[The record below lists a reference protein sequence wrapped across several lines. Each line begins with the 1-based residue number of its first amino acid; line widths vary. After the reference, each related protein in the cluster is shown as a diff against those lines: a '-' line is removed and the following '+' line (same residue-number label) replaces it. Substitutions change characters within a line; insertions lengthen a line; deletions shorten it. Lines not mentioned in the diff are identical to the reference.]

1 MKKILKNN
9 YIVNDKEMVKS
20 KKQIRA
26 EMNKAL
32 SKTYKEVKRLGGS
45 LNILGLKAYN
55 SKGANEAY
63 ETFFKQNRATGF
75 ENSSR
80 IELFKKAKELG
91 YTKKYNISKI
101 NVLNEFIKDKEDN
114 MFEDS
119 EWLSKFNKAT
129 QSQHKFTKKQIDSV
143 VKKSTGGVKYVLKV
157 SYTDGVQRNIIIK
170 SDDINR
176 LRELLKHYGEIV
188 DNKSIYRG
196 SDAYAYA
203 ETHMVESMQIIKLT
217 KPKKPKTVTHGG
229 GSKRKAVGWFPYL
242 NSSHID
248 LSRYQIFKEN
258 NELEDSSCLL
268 HSLSLHNIQQAKL
281 MELSSAIGSGI
292 YITQTD
298 LNKVAEVIE
307 KMIIVRRESDD
318 CKSNRRLCKYGLK
331 YEDNGIIHL
340 GQIDNHFFINERTEY
355 TRFYIK
361 HMNELSHINDDI
373 KYCFTKKSDRHKYGY
388 RSSNPVYLNSIE
400 LIMLLKLGGGFT
412 EYRTSAKPSNLYKPE
427 PHLMTIDNDQRLFV
441 HRKEKRSMK
450 KLPIY
455 FAADMES
462 DVVSSNHHQAIAI
475 SFKRLDS
482 DKEPVVLCIDPNAE
496 DPQKNLFCRF
506 MNAFN
511 SEVSRF
517 DSSEYD
523 CEGLIYCPVIYF
535 HNAKYDTSLFDVD
548 IPVHGECF
556 KDGALYSKTYNF
568 YGQLVEV
575 RDSLKYFGPGGG
587 LAKLPKMLQLG
598 KSYEKGE
605 AIGYTYHTVDNLSDH
620 WIEPKEYKKHIKSS
634 DRKLFDELTLE
645 CGNHFRR
652 TPHGAQTPSG
662 AQVLFNPTSYYL
674 EYLKQDVKVLA
685 AALNKFR
692 ELIEDVTSL
701 DPFES
706 LTISSIGHKLAVKR
720 GCYDD
725 VYETKGGLRDFIQQA
740 IRGGRVYA
748 NPDYVKTEIK
758 GHIQDFDG
766 VSLYPSAMKRL
777 CQEHGVAKG
786 KMHKGTTNFNNYKDK
801 SYYIVRI
808 LAKNLGKKVQVPL
821 ISVKQDDSLKYLND
835 IENEEIYIDKYA
847 LEDLIKYQKIEF
859 DIIEGIYWNEGYN
872 TKIGTLAQ
880 HLHEERCKHK
890 KNNPALANVLKLL
903 MNSIYGKTAMRRS
916 DSKIVYVPKS
926 NFDEYLYSNF
936 GVIKEYD
943 SLDSPQVRVVKADYD
958 NSFSLN
964 HVAVSILSSS
974 KRIMN
979 EVFHCMDECNMPMY
993 YTDTDSIH
1001 MRDEDVKPLS
1011 EKYMEV
1017 FGRDLIGK
1025 NLGQFHTDFDMD
1037 GCDNVMS
1044 IYNITLGPKSYLDIL
1059 TGTDKNGDEQMGTHI
1074 RLKGITEA
1082 GIDKKLN
1089 EYGENYVESAKALF
1103 RDLMG
1108 GQTIEFT
1115 LNPEDTVSMYYENNQ
1130 VKTREINAFKRKLK
1144 F

>member
-1 MKKILKNN
+1 MNFFLKKNN
-9 YIVNDKEMVKS
+9 YLTDDKEMSKS

-26 EMNKAL
+26 EINKAL

-45 LNILGLKAYN
+45 LKILGLKAYN

-63 ETFFKQNRATGF
+63 QTFFKQNRATGF
-75 ENSSR
+75 EKSTR
-80 IELFKKAKELG
+80 IELFTKAKELG
-91 YTKKYNISKI
+91 YTKKYNTSKI
-101 NVLNEFIKDKEDN
+101 IDLNKFIKDKQDN
-114 MFEDS
+114 MFEDD
-119 EWLSKFNKAT
+119 EWVSKFNKAT
-129 QSQHKFTKKQIDSV
+129 QSQHEFTKRQIDSIV
-143 VKKSTGGVKYVLKV
+143 NKTTGGVKYVLKV
-157 SYTDGVQRNIIIK
+157 IYTDGVERNIIIK

-176 LRELLKHYGEIV
+176 LRKLLKHYGEIV
-188 DNKSIYRG
+188 DDKSKYFG

-217 KPKKPKTVTHGG
+217 KPKKKPQT
-229 GSKRKAVGWFPYL
+229 KRRAVGWFPYL

-268 HSLSLHNIQQAKL
+268 HSLSLHGIPQAKL
-281 MELSSAIGSGI
+281 IELSSALGSGI

-298 LNKVAEVIE
+298 LSKVADVIE

-331 YEDNGIIHL
+331 YEGNGIIQL
-340 GQIDNHFFINERTEY
+340 GQIDNHFFINEPTKY

-361 HMNELSHINDDI
+361 HIDELSHINDDI

-388 RSSNPVYLNSIE
+388 RSSNPVYLTSIE
-400 LIMLLKLGGGFT
+400 LIMLLKSLGYFT
-412 EYRTSAKPSNLYKPE
+412 EYRSSTKPSNLYKPE
-427 PHLMTIDNDQRLFV
+427 PHLITIDNDQRLLQP
-441 HRKEKRSMK
+441 KRSYNNKMK

-462 DVVSSNHHQAIAI
+462 DVVSSKHHQAIAI

-482 DKEPVVLCIDPNAE
+482 DKEPVVLCIDPDAE
-496 DPQKNLFCRF
+496 DSEKNLFCRF

-511 SEVSRF
+511 SAVS
-517 DSSEYD
+517 SSEYD
-523 CEGLIYCPVIYF
+523 SENLVYCPVIYF
-535 HNAKYDTSLFDVD
+535 HNAKYDTSLFDID

-598 KSYEKGE
+598 EEYEKGE

-620 WIEPKEYKKHIKSS
+620 WVEPKEYRKHIKSS
-634 DRKLFDELTLE
+634 DRKLFDELTLN
-645 CGNHFRR
+645 CGNHFRVEDDK
-652 TPHGAQTPSG
+652 
-662 AQVLFNPTSYYL
+662 VLFNPTSYYL

-777 CQEHGVAKG
+777 CQEHGIAKG
-786 KMHKGTTNFNNYKDK
+786 KIHKGTTNFNNYKDK

-808 LAKNLGKKVQVPL
+808 LAKSLGKKVQVPL

-859 DIIEGIYWNEGYN
+859 DIIEGVYWNEGYN
-872 TKIGTLAQ
+872 TKIGILAQ

-958 NSFSLN
+958 NSYSLN

-979 EVFHCMDECNMPMY
+979 EVFYCMDECNMQMY

-1017 FGRDLIGK
+1017 FGRELIGK
-1025 NLGQFHTDFDMD
+1025 SLGQFHTDFDMS

-1082 GIDKKLN
+1082 GINKKLN

-1103 RDLMG
+1103 RDLMD
-1108 GQTIEFT
+1108 GQSIEFT

-1130 VKTREINAFKRKLK
+1130 VKTREVNAFKRKLT